1 MRKPTF
7 RLIAVLAASLAAT
20 AVIAAGSVRYK
31 WRDAEGNL
39 HYTDSLPSDAG
50 VRGYDVINAQ
60 GILVKRVEPAKTAEE
75 RAAAKADAA
84 VARANNDAAERQKRD
99 DRQLLAANP
108 TEEDL
113 KANQQQQLE
122 MIDLH
127 VKSLTTGLES
137 LERSLTDL
145 LGRAAE
151 FESNDKPVPARL
163 SGQISD
169 VRTKIDA
176 QHAQL
181 NRQTAEREATAAGFV
196 GELEHYRALSDKHKQ
211 H

>member
-1 MRKPTF
+1 MPNPNL
-7 RLIAVLAASLAAT
+7 RLMIVLAATLAAT
-20 AVIAAGSVRYK
+20 TAVAAGSVRYK

-39 HYTDSLPSDAG
+39 HYTDSLPADAG
-50 VRGYDVINAQ
+50 VRGYDVVNGQ
-60 GILVKRVEPAKTAEE
+60 GILVKHVEPAKTAEE

-84 VARANNDAAERQKRD
+84 TARASKDAAERQKRD
-99 DRQLLAANP
+99 DQQLLAANP

-113 KANQQQQLE
+113 RTNQQQQLE

-127 VKSLTTGLES
+127 IKSLTTGLES

-151 FESNDKPVPARL
+151 FESNDKPVPAKL
-163 SGQISD
+163 SGQITN

-176 QHAQL
+176 QHTL
-181 NRQTAEREATAAGFV
+181 LSRQTTERETTAAGFAS
-196 GELEHYRALSDKHKQ
+196 ELDRYRLLRDKYKQ